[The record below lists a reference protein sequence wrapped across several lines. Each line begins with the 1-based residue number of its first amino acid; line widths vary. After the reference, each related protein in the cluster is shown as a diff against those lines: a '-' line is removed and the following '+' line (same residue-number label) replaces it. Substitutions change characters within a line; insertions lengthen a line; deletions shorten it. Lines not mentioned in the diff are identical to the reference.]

1 MQPRGQCG
9 ANVDAGRRAEPGR
22 SGRVRIRSL
31 AARGLTAALLAAFA
45 ALLAQPLQAQTVTT
59 LVSNTE
65 QTVNIS
71 AVVTFRLRDSKRATT
86 PEST

>member
-1 MQPRGQCG
+1 MACAPTSPAPSG
-9 ANVDAGRRAEPGR
+9 AF
-22 SGRVRIRSL
+22 
-31 AARGLTAALLAAFA
+31 LTVAVLAAFVT
-45 ALLAQPLQAQTVTT
+45 LLAIAMQTLSLQTQTVTT